1 MTTLTKRPI
10 KIAPH
15 VATMLAIDGIK
26 TAQALRKKIEWLEA
40 EVFRLEA
47 EVRSIPIYVSKAI
60 EDFRKAIED
69 TVHDIFQQGLYGWQV
84 TDCTVTM
91 MDSDYS
97 PPGSSASD
105 FRYLSLLVLMNAL
118 KQVGTVVCEPISLLQ
133 H

>member
-1 MTTLTKRPI
+1 MTARTVMVQGTGSSVGKTNPF
-10 KIAPH
+10 
-15 VATMLAIDGIK
+15 LAI
-26 TAQALRKKIEWLEA
+26 AELRIEPGHIGSGVE
-40 EVFRLEA
+40 FRLEA